1 MNLLSVNQLSKSFG
15 DKVLFQ
21 NINFGINYGD
31 KVALIA
37 KNGSGKSTLFKILQ
51 GIEIADSGDIA
62 FRKELRI
69 SFLSQEPNLNENH
82 SIEEAIYSGDSEVV
96 KTAIDYAKL
105 VESHYANPTEKT
117 ENQLDVLTNKMNDL
131 EAWNVETE
139 IMLVCSNLGLHDL
152 KQKVNTLSG
161 GQKKRLALAQVI
173 LNQPDLLIMD
183 EPTNH
188 LDVTVIEW
196 LENYLQSYK
205 KSILLVTH
213 DRYFLDE
220 VCDRIIEIDDHKLY
234 EYKGDFAYYMEKKAE
249 RLVMEA
255 SELDKAKNLYRRE
268 LEWVRKQPRARTV
281 KSKSRV
287 DAFVDVEK
295 NARKKS
301 MDKKIE
307 LSVKVER
314 IGSKI
319 IEVHKLQKAYG
330 DKKILNPFSYT
341 FIKGEKIGIV
351 GPNGIG
357 KSTFINMLQGIEPP
371 DAGKVSVGDTIVFG
385 YYSQKGIQVA
395 SDKRVIEVVKDI
407 AEFIPLAN
415 GTTLSASALLTR
427 FNFAPEVQYGHV
439 GKLSGGERRR
449 LYLLTVLVKNP
460 NFLIL
465 DEPTNDL
472 DIITLQTLEQ
482 FLLDF
487 QGCVLIVSHDRY
499 FLDRLVDHVF
509 AFEGN
514 GVVKDFPGNY
524 SEYRQWVYD
533 REDDDDLS
541 APQIGGTTEITSK
554 STNTAEVK
562 EETTS
567 QKVVSADV
575 PVANSKKLSYKEQKE
590 LEELD
595 IELPLLEKQKT
606 DIETKLSSGITDV
619 SEIEKLS
626 AKFSFINKSIDEK
639 TMRWLELQE

>member
-1 MNLLSVNQLSKSFG
+1 
-15 DKVLFQ
+15 
-21 NINFGINYGD
+21 
-31 KVALIA
+31 
-37 KNGSGKSTLFKILQ
+37 
-51 GIEIADSGDIA
+51 
-62 FRKELRI
+62 
-69 SFLSQEPNLNENH
+69 
-82 SIEEAIYSGDSEVV
+82 
-96 KTAIDYAKL
+96 
-105 VESHYANPTEKT
+105 VETHYANPTEKT

-131 EAWNVETE
+131 EAWNVETQ
-139 IMLVCSNLGLHDL
+139 IMLVCSNLALTDL
-152 KQKVNTLSG
+152 TQKVSTLSG

-173 LNQPDLLIMD
+173 LNEPDLLIMD

-188 LDVTVIEW
+188 LDVIVIEW
-196 LENYLQSYK
+196 LEDYLRSYK

-220 VCDRIIEIDDHKLY
+220 VCDKIIEIDNYSMH
-234 EYKGDFAYYMEKKAE
+234 EYKGNFQYYMEKKAE
-249 RLVMEA
+249 RMMIEA
-255 SELDKAKNLYRRE
+255 SELDKAKNLYKRE
-268 LEWVRKQPRARTV
+268 LEWVRKQPRARTT

-287 DAFVDVEK
+287 DAFVDVEAK
-295 NARKKS
+295 ARKKS
-301 MDKKIE
+301 VDKKIE

-319 IEVHKLQKAYG
+319 IEVTKLQKAFG

-371 DAGKVSVGDTIVFG
+371 DSGKVSVGDTIVFG

-395 SDKRVIEVVKDI
+395 DDKRVIEVVKDI

-415 GTTLSASALLTR
+415 GTSLSASGLLTR
-427 FNFAPEVQYGHV
+427 FNFPPEVQYGHV
-439 GKLSGGERRR
+439 SKLSGGERRR
-449 LYLLTVLVKNP
+449 LYLLTVLVRNP

-472 DIITLQTLEQ
+472 DIVTLQTLEE

-524 SEYRQWVYD
+524 SEYRQWKFD
-533 REDDDDLS
+533 SED
-541 APQIGGTTEITSK
+541 
-554 STNTAEVK
+554 
-562 EETTS
+562 
-567 QKVVSADV
+567 
-575 PVANSKKLSYKEQKE
+575 E
-590 LEELD
+590 LEELEREAKKQKALETKVEEVAKPVLETPVFTEKKKRSYKEEKELEGLES
-595 IELPLLEKQKT
+595 ELPELEKKKT
-606 DIETKLSSGITDV
+606 DIENKLASGLTDAN
-619 SEIEKLS
+619 EIEKLS
-626 AKFSFINKSIDEK
+626 SQFSFILKSIDEK
-639 TMRWLELQE
+639 TMRWLELQD

>member
-15 DKVLFQ
+15 DKVLFK

-51 GIEIADSGDIA
+51 GIEIPDSGEVV

-69 SFLSQEPNLNENH
+69 SFLSQEPELNNNH
-82 SIEEAIYSGDSEVV
+82 TIEEAIYAGDSEVV
-96 KTAIDYAKL
+96 KTAIDYNRL
-105 VESHYANPTEKT
+105 VETHYANPTEKT

-131 EAWNVETE
+131 EAWNVETQ
-139 IMLVCSNLGLHDL
+139 INVVCSNLGLNDL
-152 KQKVNTLSG
+152 KQKVSTLSG

-173 LNQPDLLIMD
+173 LNEPDLLIMD

-188 LDVTVIEW
+188 LDVSVIEW
-196 LENYLQSYK
+196 LEDYLHSYK

-213 DRYFLDE
+213 DRYFLDA
-220 VCDRIIEIDDHKLY
+220 VCDRIIEIDNHEIY
-234 EYKGDFAYYMEKKAE
+234 EYKGNFEYYMEKKAE
-249 RLVMEA
+249 RQQMEA
-255 SELDKAKNLYRRE
+255 SELEKAKNLYRRE
-268 LEWVRKQPRARTV
+268 LEWVRKQPKARTT

-287 DAFVDVEK
+287 DAFAEVEAK
-295 NARKKS
+295 ARAKKVE
-301 MDKKIE
+301 KKIE

-319 IEVHKLQKAYG
+319 IEVKNLQKAFG
-330 DKKILNPFSYT
+330 DKKILEPFSYT

-371 DAGKVSVGDTIVFG
+371 DAGSVSVGDTIVFG
-385 YYSQKGIQVA
+385 YYSQKGIQVPD
-395 SDKRVIEVVKDI
+395 DKRVIEVVKDI

-415 GTTLSASALLTR
+415 GTSLSASALLTR
-427 FNFAPEVQYGHV
+427 FNFPPAVQFGHV

-472 DIITLQTLEQ
+472 DIITLQTLEE

-524 SEYRQWVYD
+524 TEYREWK
-533 REDDDDLS
+533 DDMEIIEAANKKEQGNAILKPAEPENETPS
-541 APQIGGTTEITSK
+541 AFVQPTVV
-554 STNTAEVK
+554 AEK
-562 EETTS
+562 R
-567 QKVVSADV
+567 
-575 PVANSKKLSYKEQKE
+575 KLSYKEQKE
-590 LEELD
+590 LETLESD
-595 IELPLLEKQKT
+595 LEKLEKR
-606 DIETKLSSGITDV
+606 KK
-619 SEIEKLS
+619 EIEALLASGTTDANEIQKLS
-626 AKFSFINKSIDEK
+626 AEFNEVNTSVDEK

>member
-15 DKVLFQ
+15 DKVLFK

-51 GIEIADSGDIA
+51 GIEIPDSGDVA

-69 SFLSQEPNLNENH
+69 SFLSQEPTLNETH
-82 SIEEAIYSGDSEVV
+82 TIEQAIYAGDSEMV
-96 KTAIDYAKL
+96 KTAIDYAHL

-131 EAWNVETE
+131 EAWNVETQ
-139 IMLVCSNLGLHDL
+139 IKLVCVNLGLNDL
-152 KQKVNTLSG
+152 TQKVSTLSG

-173 LNQPDLLIMD
+173 LNEPDLLIMD

-196 LENYLQSYK
+196 LEEYLRSYK

-220 VCDRIIEIDDHKLY
+220 VCSKIIEIDDHQLY

-249 RLVMEA
+249 RIMMEA
-255 SELDKAKNLYRRE
+255 SELEKAKNLYRRE

-295 NARKKS
+295 SARKKS
-301 MDKKIE
+301 IDKKIE

-319 IEVHKLQKAYG
+319 IEVHKLQKAFG

-395 SDKRVIEVVKDI
+395 DDKRVIEVVKDI

-524 SEYRQWVYD
+524 TDYRQWVYD
-533 REDDDDLS
+533 REDDDDIS
-541 APQIGGTTEITSK
+541 APQIGGSEEEPVKTIVTKPAFIPTEESQATQ
-554 STNTAEVK
+554 VK
-562 EETTS
+562 
-567 QKVVSADV
+567 
-575 PVANSKKLSYKEQKE
+575 KKLSFKEQKE

-595 IELPLLEKQKT
+595 IELPQLEKQKT
-606 DIETKLSSGITDV
+606 EIETQLSSGITDV
-619 SEIEKLS
+619 NEIEKLS

>member
-1 MNLLSVNQLSKSFG
+1 MNLLSVNQLSKSYG
-15 DKVLFQ
+15 DKVLFK

-51 GIEIADSGDIA
+51 GQEIADSGDVV

-69 SFLSQEPNLNENH
+69 SFLSQEPELNETH
-82 SIEEAIYSGDSEVV
+82 TILEAIYAGDSEMV
-96 KTAIDYAKL
+96 KTAIDYTRL
-105 VESHYANPTEKT
+105 VETHYANPTEKT
-117 ENQLDVLTNKMNDL
+117 ENQLDILTNKMNDL
-131 EAWNVETE
+131 EAWNVETQ
-139 IMLVCSNLGLHDL
+139 IMLVCSNLGLDDTT
-152 KQKVNTLSG
+152 QIVSTLSG

-173 LNQPDLLIMD
+173 LNEPDLLIMD

-196 LENYLQSYK
+196 LEDYLRSYK

-220 VCDRIIEIDDHKLY
+220 VCDKIIEIDNYSMH
-234 EYKGDFAYYMEKKAE
+234 EYKGNFQYYMEKKAE
-249 RLVMEA
+249 RMMIEA
-255 SELDKAKNLYRRE
+255 SELDKAKNLYKRE
-268 LEWVRKQPRARTV
+268 LEWVRKQPRARTT

-287 DAFVDVEK
+287 DAFVDVEAK
-295 NARKKS
+295 ARKKS
-301 MDKKIE
+301 VDKKIE

-319 IEVHKLQKAYG
+319 IEVTKLQKAFG
-330 DKKILNPFSYT
+330 DKKILDPFSYT

-357 KSTFINMLQGIEPP
+357 KSTFINMLQGIERP
-371 DAGKVSVGDTIVFG
+371 DSGKVSVGDTIVFG

-395 SDKRVIEVVKDI
+395 DDKRVIEVVKDI

-415 GTTLSASALLTR
+415 GTSLSASALLTR

-439 GKLSGGERRR
+439 SKLSGGERRR
-449 LYLLTVLVKNP
+449 LYLLTVLVRNP

-472 DIITLQTLEQ
+472 DIVTLQTLEE

-514 GVVKDFPGNY
+514 GIVKDFPGNY
-524 SEYRQWVYD
+524 SEYRQWKFD
-533 REDDDDLS
+533 SED
-541 APQIGGTTEITSK
+541 
-554 STNTAEVK
+554 
-562 EETTS
+562 
-567 QKVVSADV
+567 
-575 PVANSKKLSYKEQKE
+575 E
-590 LEELD
+590 LEELEREAKKQKAVEIKLEEVTKPVLETPVFAEKKKRSYKEEKELEGLESELPELEKKKID
-595 IELPLLEKQKT
+595 IENKLASGLT
-606 DIETKLSSGITDV
+606 DAN
-619 SEIEKLS
+619 EIEKLS
-626 AKFSFINKSIDEK
+626 SQFSFILKSIDEK
-639 TMRWLELQE
+639 TMRWLELQD

>member
-15 DKVLFQ
+15 DKVLFR

-51 GIEIADSGDIA
+51 GIEIPDSGEVT
-62 FRKELRI
+62 FRKDVRVA
-69 SFLSQEPNLNENH
+69 FLSQEPVMKDEH
-82 SIEEAIYSGDSEVV
+82 TIEQTIYAGDSEKV
-96 KTAIDYAKL
+96 KTAIDYVHL
-105 VESHYANPTEKT
+105 VETHYANPTQKT
-117 ENQLDVLTNKMNDL
+117 EDQLDVLTNRMNDL
-131 EAWNVETE
+131 EAWDVETQ
-139 IMLVCSNLGLHDL
+139 INLVCSSLGLNDL
-152 KQKVNTLSG
+152 QQKVGTMSG

-173 LNQPDLLIMD
+173 LNEPDLLIMD

-188 LDVTVIEW
+188 LDVSVIEW
-196 LENYLQSYK
+196 LEDYLRSYK

-220 VCDRIIEIDDHKLY
+220 VCDKIIEIDDYTIH
-234 EYKGDFAYYMEKKAE
+234 EYKGDFQYYMEKKAE
-249 RLVMEA
+249 RVAMAA
-255 SELDKAKNLYRRE
+255 SELEKARNLYKRE
-268 LEWVRKQPRARTV
+268 LEWVRKQPRARTT

-287 DAFVDVEK
+287 DAFYEVEAK
-295 NARKKS
+295 ARAKKIE
-301 MDKKIE
+301 KKIE

-319 IEVHKLQKAYG
+319 IEVNKLQKAFG
-330 DKKILNPFSYT
+330 PKKILDPFSYT

-357 KSTFINMLQGIEPP
+357 KSTFINMLQGIEKP
-371 DAGKVSVGDTIVFG
+371 DGGTVSVGDTIVFG

-395 SDKRVIEVVKDI
+395 DDKRVIEVVKDI

-427 FNFAPEVQYGHV
+427 FNFAPDVQYGHV

-449 LYLLTVLVKNP
+449 LYLLTVLVRNP

-472 DIITLQTLEQ
+472 DIITLQTLEE
-482 FLLDF
+482 FLLEF

-524 SEYRQWVYD
+524 SEYRQWKYD
-533 REDDDDLS
+533 QEYEIEQEEKQGKLKAAEDKGI
-541 APQIGGTTEITSK
+541 A
-554 STNTAEVK
+554 
-562 EETTS
+562 
-567 QKVVSADV
+567 VSAEPV
-575 PVANSKKLSYKEQKE
+575 QQAASPVAAIPVETKKLSFKEQKE
-590 LEELD
+590 LETLEKELAQ
-595 IELPLLEKQKT
+595 LEKQKA
-606 DIETKLSSGITDV
+606 ELENSLEGGLSDADEIRKISMEFNKV
-619 SEIEKLS
+619 SE
-626 AKFSFINKSIDEK
+626 SIDEK

>member
-1 MNLLSVNQLSKSFG
+1 MNLLSVNQLSKSYG

-51 GIEIADSGDIA
+51 GIEIPDSGDVA

-69 SFLSQEPNLNENH
+69 SFLSQEPNLNEIH
-82 SIEEAIYSGDSEVV
+82 TIEQAIYAGDSEMV
-96 KTAIDYAKL
+96 KTAIDYTKL

-131 EAWNVETE
+131 EAWNVETQ
-139 IMLVCSNLGLHDL
+139 IMLVCANLGLNDL
-152 KQKVNTLSG
+152 QQKVSTLSG

-173 LNQPDLLIMD
+173 LNEPDLLIMD

-196 LENYLQSYK
+196 LEEYLRSYK

-220 VCDRIIEIDDHKLY
+220 VCDRIIEIDNHELY

-268 LEWVRKQPRARTV
+268 LEWVRKQPRARTT

-301 MDKKIE
+301 IDKKIE

-319 IEVHKLQKAYG
+319 IELHKLQKAFG

-395 SDKRVIEVVKDI
+395 DDKRVIEVVKDI

-482 FLLDF
+482 FLIDF

-533 REDDDDLS
+533 REDDDDVS
-541 APQIGGTTEITSK
+541 APQIGGTEEVGSSSSVSSDASTDVSSSVVESK
-554 STNTAEVK
+554 AQPST
-562 EETTS
+562 
-567 QKVVSADV
+567 
-575 PVANSKKLSYKEQKE
+575 KKLSYKEQKE
-590 LEELD
+590 LETID
-595 IELPLLEKQKT
+595 AELPKLENRKT
-606 DIETKLSSGITDV
+606 EIETLLASGITDV
-619 SEIEKLS
+619 KEIEKLS
-626 AKFSFINKSIDEK
+626 AEFNTVSSAIEEK
-639 TMRWLELQE
+639 TMRWLELQD

>member
-1 MNLLSVNQLSKSFG
+1 
-15 DKVLFQ
+15 
-21 NINFGINYGD
+21 
-31 KVALIA
+31 
-37 KNGSGKSTLFKILQ
+37 
-51 GIEIADSGDIA
+51 
-62 FRKELRI
+62 
-69 SFLSQEPNLNENH
+69 
-82 SIEEAIYSGDSEVV
+82 
-96 KTAIDYAKL
+96 
-105 VESHYANPTEKT
+105 
-117 ENQLDVLTNKMNDL
+117 MNDL
-131 EAWNVETE
+131 EAWNVETQ
-139 IMLVCSNLGLHDL
+139 IMLVCANLGLNDL
-152 KQKVNTLSG
+152 QQKVSTLSG

-173 LNQPDLLIMD
+173 LNEPDLLIMD

-196 LENYLQSYK
+196 LEEYLRSYK

-220 VCDRIIEIDDHKLY
+220 VCDRIIEIDNHELY

-249 RLVMEA
+249 RLMMEA
-255 SELDKAKNLYRRE
+255 SELEKAKNLYRRE
-268 LEWVRKQPRARTV
+268 LDWVRKQPRARTT

-287 DAFVDVEK
+287 DAFYDVEK
-295 NARKKS
+295 KARAKKIE
-301 MDKKIE
+301 KKIE

-319 IEVHKLQKAYG
+319 IELHKLQKAFG

-395 SDKRVIEVVKDI
+395 DDKRVIEVVKDI

-482 FLLDF
+482 FLIDF

-514 GVVKDFPGNY
+514 GIVKDFPGNY

-533 REDDDDLS
+533 REDDEDLS
-541 APQIGGTTEITSK
+541 APQIGGTE
-554 STNTAEVK
+554 EVGSVSSV
-562 EETTS
+562 TTS
-567 QKVVSADV
+567 AVSSSEV
-575 PVANSKKLSYKEQKE
+575 ENNTNEIKQQTSNKKLSYKEQKE
-590 LEELD
+590 LETID
-595 IELPLLEKQKT
+595 AELPKLESRKTEIESLLA
-606 DIETKLSSGITDV
+606 SGITDV
-619 SEIEKLS
+619 KEIEKLS
-626 AKFSFINKSIDEK
+626 TEFNQVSSAIDEK
-639 TMRWLELQE
+639 TMRWLELQD

>member
-15 DKVLFQ
+15 DKKLFQ

-51 GIEIADSGDIA
+51 GIEIPDSGDIA

-69 SFLSQEPNLNENH
+69 SFLSQEPNLDDNH
-82 SIEEAIYSGDSEVV
+82 TIEQAIYAGDSEMV
-96 KTAIDYAKL
+96 KTAIDYTHL
-105 VESHYANPTEKT
+105 VETHYANPTEKT
-117 ENQLDVLTNKMNDL
+117 ENQLDILTNKMNDL
-131 EAWNVETE
+131 EAWNVETQ
-139 IMLVCSNLGLHDL
+139 IMLVCANLGLNNL
-152 KQKVNTLSG
+152 TQKVSTLSG

-173 LNQPDLLIMD
+173 LNEPDLLIMD

-188 LDVTVIEW
+188 LHVTVIEW
-196 LENYLQSYK
+196 LEEYLRSYK

-220 VCDRIIEIDDHKLY
+220 VCDRIIEIDDHQLF
-234 EYKGDFAYYMEKKAE
+234 EYKGKFDYYMEKKAE
-249 RLVMEA
+249 RMMMQA
-255 SELDKAKNLYRRE
+255 SELEKAKNLYRRE

-287 DAFVDVEK
+287 DAFADVEAK
-295 NARKKS
+295 ARKKS
-301 MDKKIE
+301 VDKKIE

-319 IEVHKLQKAYG
+319 IEVRNLKKAFG
-330 DKKILNPFSYT
+330 EKKILEPFTYT

-371 DAGKVSVGDTIVFG
+371 DAGTVTVGDTIVFG

-395 SDKRVIEVVKDI
+395 DDKRVIEVVKDI

-415 GTTLSASALLTR
+415 GTSLSASGLLTR

-439 GKLSGGERRR
+439 SKLSGGEKRR
-449 LYLLTVLVKNP
+449 LYLLTVLVRNP

-524 SEYRQWVYD
+524 SEYRQWKYD
-533 REDDDDLS
+533 SEDEAEELAKEQKLKEVIS
-541 APQIGGTTEITSK
+541 ANNSVVEQP
-554 STNTAEVK
+554 VK
-562 EETTS
+562 QVVETVDS
-567 QKVVSADV
+567 DK
-575 PVANSKKLSYKEQKE
+575 KKLSYKEQKE
-590 LEELD
+590 LESLD
-595 IELPLLEKQKT
+595 IELPQLETKKLE
-606 DIETKLSSGITDV
+606 IETLLASGISDV
-619 SEIEKLS
+619 KEIEKLS
-626 AKFSFINKSIDEK
+626 KQFTFISSQIDEK
-639 TMRWLELQE
+639 TMRWLELQD

>member
-15 DKVLFQ
+15 DKVLFK

-51 GIEIADSGDIA
+51 GIEIPDSGEVV
-62 FRKELRI
+62 FRKDVRV
-69 SFLSQEPNLNENH
+69 SFLSQEPVMNDAH
-82 SIEEAIYSGDSEVV
+82 TIEQTIYAGDSEKV
-96 KTAIDYAKL
+96 KTAIDYGHL
-105 VESHYANPTEKT
+105 VETHYANPTQKT
-117 ENQLDVLTNKMNDL
+117 EDQLDVLTNRMNDL
-131 EAWNVETE
+131 EAWDVETQ
-139 IMLVCSNLGLHDL
+139 MKVVCSSLGLHDL
-152 KQKVNTLSG
+152 QQKVSTLSG

-173 LNQPDLLIMD
+173 LNEPDLLIMD

-188 LDVTVIEW
+188 LDVSVIEW
-196 LENYLQSYK
+196 LEDYLHSYK

-220 VCDRIIEIDDHKLY
+220 VCDKIIEIDDRTMY

-249 RLVMEA
+249 RVAMEA
-255 SELDKAKNLYRRE
+255 SELEKARNLYKRE
-268 LEWVRKQPRARTV
+268 LEWVRKQPRARTT

-287 DAFVDVEK
+287 DAFYEVEAK
-295 NARKKS
+295 ARAKKIE
-301 MDKKIE
+301 KKIE

-319 IEVHKLQKAYG
+319 IEVNKLQKSFG
-330 DKKILNPFSYT
+330 DKKILEPFSYT

-351 GPNGIG
+351 GPNGVG
-357 KSTFINMLQGIEPP
+357 KSTFINMLQGLEKP
-371 DAGKVSVGDTIVFG
+371 DGGAVSVGDTIVFG

-395 SDKRVIEVVKDI
+395 DDKRVIEVVKDI

-415 GTTLSASALLTR
+415 GTSLSASGLLTR
-427 FNFAPEVQYGHV
+427 FNFPPEAQYGHV

-449 LYLLTVLVKNP
+449 LYLLTVLVRNP

-472 DIITLQTLEQ
+472 DIITLQTLEE
-482 FLLDF
+482 FLLEF

-509 AFEGN
+509 AFEGQ
-514 GVVKDFPGNY
+514 GVIKDFPGNY
-524 SEYRQWVYD
+524 SEYRQWKYD
-533 REDDDDLS
+533 QEYEAEKKEKQLAAQDKA
-541 APQIGGTTEITSK
+541 AP
-554 STNTAEVK
+554 AK
-562 EETTS
+562 EETTVAS
-567 QKVVSADV
+567 PVTV
-575 PVANSKKLSYKEQKE
+575 PAASVEKKKLSFKEQKE
-590 LEELD
+590 LET
-595 IELPLLEKQKT
+595 LEKELEKLETRKKELEASLAGGMTDTEEIRKT
-606 DIETKLSSGITDV
+606 SQEFNAV
-619 SEIEKLS
+619 SE
-626 AKFSFINKSIDEK
+626 SIDEK

>member
-1 MNLLSVNQLSKSFG
+1 
-15 DKVLFQ
+15 
-21 NINFGINYGD
+21 
-31 KVALIA
+31 
-37 KNGSGKSTLFKILQ
+37 
-51 GIEIADSGDIA
+51 
-62 FRKELRI
+62 
-69 SFLSQEPNLNENH
+69 
-82 SIEEAIYSGDSEVV
+82 
-96 KTAIDYAKL
+96 
-105 VESHYANPTEKT
+105 
-117 ENQLDVLTNKMNDL
+117 
-131 EAWNVETE
+131 
-139 IMLVCSNLGLHDL
+139 
-152 KQKVNTLSG
+152 
-161 GQKKRLALAQVI
+161 
-173 LNQPDLLIMD
+173 
-183 EPTNH
+183 
-188 LDVTVIEW
+188 
-196 LENYLQSYK
+196 
-205 KSILLVTH
+205 
-213 DRYFLDE
+213 
-220 VCDRIIEIDDHKLY
+220 
-234 EYKGDFAYYMEKKAE
+234 MEKKAE
-249 RLVMEA
+249 RMLMEA
-255 SELDKAKNLYRRE
+255 SELEKAKNLYRRE

-319 IEVHKLQKAYG
+319 IEVHKLQKAFG

-385 YYSQKGIQVA
+385 YYSQQGIKVA
-395 SDKRVIEVVKDI
+395 DDKRVIEVVKDI

-415 GTTLSASALLTR
+415 GTSLSASALLTR

-439 GKLSGGERRR
+439 SKLSGGEKRR
-449 LYLLTVLVKNP
+449 LYLLTVLVRNP

-472 DIITLQTLEQ
+472 DIVTLQTLEQ

-524 SEYRQWVYD
+524 TDYRQWVYD
-533 REDDDDLS
+533 REDDDDVS
-541 APQIGGTTEITSK
+541 APQIGGSD
-554 STNTAEVK
+554 NEVK
-562 EETTS
+562 NKISENQVLVSSSEVENS
-567 QKVVSADV
+567 QTIQK
-575 PVANSKKLSYKEQKE
+575 KKLSFKEQKE
-590 LEELD
+590 LET
-595 IELPLLEKQKT
+595 IEADLAQLEKRKA
-606 DIETKLSSGITDV
+606 ELEALLAGGITDAAEIQKTSLEFNTV
-619 SEIEKLS
+619 S
-626 AKFSFINKSIDEK
+626 NSIDEK
-639 TMRWLELQE
+639 TMRWLELQD

>member
-15 DKVLFQ
+15 DKVLFK

-51 GIEIADSGDIA
+51 GIEIPDSGEVT

-69 SFLSQEPNLNENH
+69 SFLSQEPQLDETH
-82 SIEEAIYSGDSEVV
+82 TIEQAIYAGDSEMV
-96 KTAIDYAKL
+96 KTAIDYTRL
-105 VESHYANPTEKT
+105 VETHYANPTEKT

-131 EAWNVETE
+131 EAWNVETQ
-139 IMLVCSNLGLHDL
+139 ITLVCANLGLNDL
-152 KQKVNTLSG
+152 KQKVSTLSG

-173 LNQPDLLIMD
+173 LNEPDLLIMD

-188 LDVTVIEW
+188 LDVSVIEW
-196 LENYLQSYK
+196 LEDYLRSYK

-220 VCDRIIEIDDHKLY
+220 VCDRIIEIDNHSLY
-234 EYKGDFAYYMEKKAE
+234 EYKGKFAYYMEKKAE
-249 RLVMEA
+249 REFMEA
-255 SELDKAKNLYRRE
+255 SELEKAKNLYRRE
-268 LEWVRKQPRARTV
+268 LEWVRKQPRARTT

-287 DAFVDVEK
+287 DAFYDVEAK
-295 NARKKS
+295 ARKKKI
-301 MDKKIE
+301 DKKIE

-319 IEVHKLQKAYG
+319 IEVRNLKKAFG
-330 DKKILNPFSYT
+330 DKKILEPFTYT
-341 FIKGEKIGIV
+341 FVKGEKIGIV

-371 DAGKVSVGDTIVFG
+371 DSGTVTVGDTIVFG

-395 SDKRVIEVVKDI
+395 DDKRVIEVVKDI

-415 GTTLSASALLTR
+415 GTSLSASGLLTR

-439 GKLSGGERRR
+439 SKLSGGEKRR
-449 LYLLTVLVKNP
+449 LYLLTVLVRNP

-514 GVVKDFPGNY
+514 GIVKDFPGNY
-524 SEYRQWVYD
+524 TEYRQWKYD
-533 REDDDDLS
+533 SEAEEEELAKEQKAS
-541 APQIGGTTEITSK
+541 IESMPAESIKTEPIATPQSK
-554 STNTAEVK
+554 TIEK
-562 EETTS
+562 
-567 QKVVSADV
+567 
-575 PVANSKKLSYKEQKE
+575 KKLSFKEQKE
-590 LEELD
+590 LENLD
-595 IELPLLEKQKT
+595 AELPKLELRK
-606 DIETKLSSGITDV
+606 
-619 SEIEKLS
+619 SEIEKLLAS
-626 AKFSFINKSIDEK
+626 GIADMQEIEKLSSEFTQLTAEIDEK

>member
-15 DKVLFQ
+15 DKVLFK

-51 GIEIADSGDIA
+51 GIEIPDSGEVV

-69 SFLSQEPNLNENH
+69 SFLNQEPELNNEH
-82 SIEEAIYSGDSEVV
+82 TIEDAIYAGDSEVV
-96 KTAIDYAKL
+96 KTAIDYTRL
-105 VESHYANPTEKT
+105 IETHYANPTEKT
-117 ENQLDVLTNKMNDL
+117 ENQLDVLTHRMNDL
-131 EAWNVETE
+131 EAWNVETQ
-139 IMLVCSNLGLHDL
+139 IKVVCSNLGLHDL
-152 KQKVNTLSG
+152 TQKVSTLSG

-173 LNQPDLLIMD
+173 LNEPDLLIMD

-188 LDVTVIEW
+188 LDVSVIEW
-196 LENYLQSYK
+196 LEEYLRSYK

-213 DRYFLDE
+213 DRYFLDA
-220 VCDRIIEIDDHKLY
+220 VCDRIIEIDNHEIY
-234 EYKGDFAYYMEKKAE
+234 EYKGNFEYYMEKKAE
-249 RLVMEA
+249 RTMMEA
-255 SELDKAKNLYRRE
+255 SELEKAKNLYRRE
-268 LEWVRKQPRARTV
+268 LEWVRKQPKARTT

-287 DAFVDVEK
+287 DAFYEVEAK
-295 NARKKS
+295 ARAKKVE
-301 MDKKIE
+301 KKIE
-307 LSVKVER
+307 LSVKVGR
-314 IGSKI
+314 IGSKVL
-319 IEVHKLQKAYG
+319 EVHKLQKAFG
-330 DKKILNPFSYT
+330 QKKILEPFTYT

-357 KSTFINMLQGIEPP
+357 KSTFINMLQGLEPP
-371 DAGKVSVGDTIVFG
+371 DGGKVSVGETIVFG
-385 YYSQKGIQVA
+385 YYSQKGIQVPD
-395 SDKRVIEVVKDI
+395 DKRVIEVVKDI

-427 FNFAPEVQYGHV
+427 FNFPPAVQFGHV

-449 LYLLTVLVKNP
+449 LYLLTVLVRNP

-472 DIITLQTLEQ
+472 DIVTLQTLEE
-482 FLLDF
+482 FLLEF

-524 SEYRQWVYD
+524 TEYRQWK
-533 REDDDDLS
+533 DDLEVLEEAKAKGHNLEADEEKES
-541 APQIGGTTEITSK
+541 SKEEPEAPKALTTEK
-554 STNTAEVK
+554 
-562 EETTS
+562 
-567 QKVVSADV
+567 
-575 PVANSKKLSYKEQKE
+575 KKLSFKEQKE
-590 LEELD
+590 LET
-595 IELPLLEKQKT
+595 LEKELEKLENRKME
-606 DIETKLSSGITDV
+606 IEALLAGGTSDVNEIQKLST
-619 SEIEKLS
+619 EFTTL
-626 AKFSFINKSIDEK
+626 NNSIDEK

>member
-15 DKVLFQ
+15 DKKLFQ

-51 GIEIADSGDIA
+51 GIEIPDSGDIA

-69 SFLSQEPNLNENH
+69 SFLSQEPNLDDNH
-82 SIEEAIYSGDSEVV
+82 TIEQAIYAGDSEMV
-96 KTAIDYAKL
+96 KTAIDYTHL
-105 VESHYANPTEKT
+105 VETHYANPTEKT

-131 EAWNVETE
+131 EAWNVETQ
-139 IMLVCSNLGLHDL
+139 IMLVCANLGLNDL

-173 LNQPDLLIMD
+173 LNEPDLLIMD

-196 LENYLQSYK
+196 LEEYLRSYK

-220 VCDRIIEIDDHKLY
+220 VCDRIIEIDDHQLF
-234 EYKGDFAYYMEKKAE
+234 EYKGKFDYYMEKKAE
-249 RLVMEA
+249 RMMMQA
-255 SELDKAKNLYRRE
+255 SELEKAKNLYRRE

-287 DAFVDVEK
+287 DAFVDVEAK
-295 NARKKS
+295 ARKKS
-301 MDKKIE
+301 VDKKIE

-319 IEVHKLQKAYG
+319 IEVHNLKKAFG
-330 DKKILNPFSYT
+330 DKKILDPFTYT

-371 DAGKVSVGDTIVFG
+371 DSGKVTVGDTIVFG

-395 SDKRVIEVVKDI
+395 DDKRVIEVVKDI

-415 GTTLSASALLTR
+415 GTSLSASGLLTR

-439 GKLSGGERRR
+439 SKLSGGEKRR
-449 LYLLTVLVKNP
+449 LYLLTVLVRNP

-524 SEYRQWVYD
+524 SEYRQWKYD
-533 REDDDDLS
+533 SEDEAEELAKEQKLKEIVS
-541 APQIGGTTEITSK
+541 ANDTVVEQP
-554 STNTAEVK
+554 VK
-562 EETTS
+562 QVVEA
-567 QKVVSADV
+567 VVSEK
-575 PVANSKKLSYKEQKE
+575 KKLSYKEQKE
-590 LEELD
+590 LESLD
-595 IELPLLEKQKT
+595 IELPQLEAKKLE
-606 DIETKLSSGITDV
+606 IETSLASGITDV
-619 SEIEKLS
+619 KEIEKLS
-626 AKFSFINKSIDEK
+626 KQFTFISSQIDEK
-639 TMRWLELQE
+639 TMRWLELQD

>member
-1 MNLLSVNQLSKSFG
+1 MNLLSVNQLSKSYG
-15 DKVLFQ
+15 DKVLFK

-51 GIEIADSGDIA
+51 GQEIADSGDVV

-69 SFLSQEPNLNENH
+69 SFLSQEPELNETH
-82 SIEEAIYSGDSEVV
+82 TLLEAIYAGDSEMV
-96 KTAIDYAKL
+96 KTAIDYTRL
-105 VESHYANPTEKT
+105 VETHYANPTEKT
-117 ENQLDVLTNKMNDL
+117 ENQLDILTNKMNDL
-131 EAWNVETE
+131 EAWNVETQ
-139 IMLVCSNLGLHDL
+139 IMLVCSNLGLDDTT
-152 KQKVNTLSG
+152 QIVSTLSG

-173 LNQPDLLIMD
+173 LNEPDLLIMD

-196 LENYLQSYK
+196 LEDYLRSYK

-220 VCDRIIEIDDHKLY
+220 VCDKIIEIDNYSMH
-234 EYKGDFAYYMEKKAE
+234 EYKGNFQYYMEKKAE
-249 RLVMEA
+249 RMMIEA
-255 SELDKAKNLYRRE
+255 SELDKAKNLYKRE
-268 LEWVRKQPRARTV
+268 LEWVRKQPRARTT

-287 DAFVDVEK
+287 DAFVDVEAK
-295 NARKKS
+295 ARKKS
-301 MDKKIE
+301 VDKKIE

-319 IEVHKLQKAYG
+319 IEVTKLQKAFG
-330 DKKILNPFSYT
+330 DKKILDPFSYT

-371 DAGKVSVGDTIVFG
+371 DSGKVSVGDTIVFG

-395 SDKRVIEVVKDI
+395 DDKRVIEVVKDI

-415 GTTLSASALLTR
+415 GTSLSASALLTR

-439 GKLSGGERRR
+439 SKLSGGERRR
-449 LYLLTVLVKNP
+449 LYLLTVLVRNP

-472 DIITLQTLEQ
+472 DIVTLQTLEE

-524 SEYRQWVYD
+524 SEYRQWKFD
-533 REDDDDLS
+533 SED
-541 APQIGGTTEITSK
+541 
-554 STNTAEVK
+554 
-562 EETTS
+562 
-567 QKVVSADV
+567 
-575 PVANSKKLSYKEQKE
+575 E
-590 LEELD
+590 LEELEREAKKQKAVETKLEEVTKPVLETPVFAEKKKRSYKEEKELEGLES
-595 IELPLLEKQKT
+595 ELPELEKQKK
-606 DIETKLSSGITDV
+606 DIETQLANGSVDASA
-619 SEIEKLS
+619 IEKLS
-626 AKFSFINKSIDEK
+626 SQFSFISKSIDEK
-639 TMRWLELQE
+639 TMRWLELQD

>member
-1 MNLLSVNQLSKSFG
+1 MNLLSVNQLSKSYG
-15 DKVLFQ
+15 DKVLFKS
-21 NINFGINYGD
+21 INFGINYGD

-51 GIEIADSGDIA
+51 GQEIADSGEVA
-62 FRKELRI
+62 FRKDIRI
-69 SFLSQEPNLNENH
+69 SFLSQEPELNETH
-82 SIEEAIYSGDSEVV
+82 TILEAIYAGDSETV
-96 KTAIDYAKL
+96 KAAIDYTRL
-105 VESHYANPTEKT
+105 VETHYANPTEKT
-117 ENQLDVLTNKMNDL
+117 ENQLDILTNKMNDL
-131 EAWNVETE
+131 EAWNVETQ
-139 IMLVCSNLGLHDL
+139 IMLVCSNLGLDDTT
-152 KQKVNTLSG
+152 QIVGTLSG

-173 LNQPDLLIMD
+173 LNEPDLLIMD

-196 LENYLQSYK
+196 LEDYLRSYK

-220 VCDRIIEIDDHKLY
+220 VCDKIIEIDNYSMH
-234 EYKGDFAYYMEKKAE
+234 EYKGNFQYYMEKKAE
-249 RLVMEA
+249 RMMIEA
-255 SELDKAKNLYRRE
+255 SELDKAKNLYKRE
-268 LEWVRKQPRARTV
+268 LEWVRKQPRARTT

-287 DAFVDVEK
+287 DAFVDVEAK
-295 NARKKS
+295 ARKKS
-301 MDKKIE
+301 VDKKIE

-319 IEVHKLQKAYG
+319 IEVTKLQKAYG
-330 DKKILNPFSYT
+330 DKKILDPFSYT

-395 SDKRVIEVVKDI
+395 DDKRVIEVVKDI

-415 GTTLSASALLTR
+415 GTSLSASALLTR

-439 GKLSGGERRR
+439 SKLSGGERRR
-449 LYLLTVLVKNP
+449 LYLLTVLVRNP

-472 DIITLQTLEQ
+472 DIVTLQTLEE

-524 SEYRQWVYD
+524 SEYRQWKFD
-533 REDDDDLS
+533 SED
-541 APQIGGTTEITSK
+541 
-554 STNTAEVK
+554 
-562 EETTS
+562 
-567 QKVVSADV
+567 
-575 PVANSKKLSYKEQKE
+575 E
-590 LEELD
+590 LEELEREAKKQKALETKLEEVAKP
-595 IELPLLEKQKT
+595 ITETPVFAEKKKRSYKEEKELEGLESELPELEKQKK
-606 DIETKLSSGITDV
+606 DIEAQLANGTVDA

-626 AKFSFINKSIDEK
+626 SKFSFISNSIDEK
-639 TMRWLELQE
+639 TMRWLELQD

>member
-15 DKVLFQ
+15 DKILFK

-51 GIEIADSGDIA
+51 GIEIPDSGDVV

-69 SFLSQEPNLNENH
+69 SFLSQDPSLNENQT
-82 SIEEAIYSGDSEVV
+82 IEEVIYSGDSEIV
-96 KTAIDYAKL
+96 KTAIDYKHL
-105 VESHYANPTEKT
+105 VDTHYANPTDKT
-117 ENQLDVLTNKMNDL
+117 EAQLDVLTNRMNDL
-131 EAWNVETE
+131 EAWNVETQ
-139 IMLVCSNLGLHDL
+139 IILVCSALGLNDL

-161 GQKKRLALAQVI
+161 GQKKRLALAQVV
-173 LNQPDLLIMD
+173 LNEPDLLIMD

-188 LDVTVIEW
+188 LDVSVIEW
-196 LENYLQSYK
+196 LEDYLRSYK

-213 DRYFLDE
+213 DRYFLDA
-220 VCDRIIEIDDHKLY
+220 VCDRIIEIDNHALF
-234 EYKGDFAYYMEKKAE
+234 EYKGNFEYYMEKKAE
-249 RLVMEA
+249 RMLMEA
-255 SELDKAKNLYRRE
+255 SELEKAKNLYRRE
-268 LEWVRKQPRARTV
+268 LEWVRKQPRARTT

-287 DAFVDVEK
+287 DAFYDIEAK
-295 NARKKS
+295 ARKKS
-301 MDKKIE
+301 IDKKIE

-314 IGSKI
+314 LGSKI
-319 IEVHKLQKAYG
+319 VEVHKLQKAFG
-330 DKKILNPFSYT
+330 DKKILDSFSYT

-395 SDKRVIEVVKDI
+395 DDKRVIEVVKDI

-415 GTTLSASALLTR
+415 GTSLSASGLLTR
-427 FNFAPEVQYGHV
+427 FNFPPEVQYGHV
-439 GKLSGGERRR
+439 SKLSGGEKRR

-472 DIITLQTLEQ
+472 DIVTLQTLEE

-514 GVVKDFPGNY
+514 GIVKDFPGNY
-524 SEYRQWVYD
+524 SEYRQWKID
-533 REDDDDLS
+533 SEAEAEELARE
-541 APQIGGTTEITSK
+541 QKESK
-554 STNTAEVK
+554 IK
-562 EETTS
+562 EPISEKQPINPFS
-567 QKVVSADV
+567 SEK
-575 PVANSKKLSYKEQKE
+575 KKLSFKEQKE
-590 LEELD
+590 LETLEQELSQ
-595 IELPLLEKQKT
+595 LEKRKA
-606 DIETKLSSGITDV
+606 
-619 SEIEKLS
+619 EIEITLS
-626 AKFSFINKSIDEK
+626 GGLMNNEEIKKISVEFDSISKIIDEK
-639 TMRWLELQE
+639 TLRWIELQD

>member
-15 DKVLFQ
+15 DKKLFQ

-51 GIEIADSGDIA
+51 GIEIPDSGDIA

-69 SFLSQEPNLNENH
+69 SFLSQEPNLDENH
-82 SIEEAIYSGDSEVV
+82 TIEQAIYAGDSEMV
-96 KTAIDYAKL
+96 KTAIDYTHL
-105 VESHYANPTEKT
+105 VETHYANPTEKT
-117 ENQLDVLTNKMNDL
+117 ENQLDILTNKMNDL
-131 EAWNVETE
+131 EAWNVETQ
-139 IMLVCSNLGLHDL
+139 IMLVCANLGLNDL
-152 KQKVNTLSG
+152 TQKVSTLSG

-173 LNQPDLLIMD
+173 LNEPDLLIMD

-196 LENYLQSYK
+196 LEEYLRSYK

-220 VCDRIIEIDDHKLY
+220 VCDRIIEIDDHQLF
-234 EYKGDFAYYMEKKAE
+234 EYKGKFDYYMEKKAE
-249 RLVMEA
+249 RMMMQA
-255 SELDKAKNLYRRE
+255 SELEKAKNLYRRE

-287 DAFVDVEK
+287 DAFADVEAK
-295 NARKKS
+295 ARKKS
-301 MDKKIE
+301 VDKKIE

-319 IEVHKLQKAYG
+319 IEVRNLKKAFG
-330 DKKILNPFSYT
+330 DKKILEPFTYT

-371 DAGKVSVGDTIVFG
+371 DGGNVTVGDTIVFG

-395 SDKRVIEVVKDI
+395 DDKRVIEVVKDI

-415 GTTLSASALLTR
+415 GTSLSASGLLTR

-439 GKLSGGERRR
+439 SKLSGGEKRR
-449 LYLLTVLVKNP
+449 LYLLTVLVRNP

-524 SEYRQWVYD
+524 SEYRQWKYD
-533 REDDDDLS
+533 SEDEAEELAKEQKLKEIIS
-541 APQIGGTTEITSK
+541 ANNSVVEQPIKQ
-554 STNTAEVK
+554 VV
-562 EETTS
+562 ET
-567 QKVVSADV
+567 VVSDK
-575 PVANSKKLSYKEQKE
+575 KKLSYKEQKE
-590 LEELD
+590 LESLD
-595 IELPLLEKQKT
+595 IELPQLEAKKLE
-606 DIETKLSSGITDV
+606 IETLLASGISDV
-619 SEIEKLS
+619 KEIEKLS
-626 AKFSFINKSIDEK
+626 KQFTFISTQIDEK
-639 TMRWLELQE
+639 TMRWLELQD

>member
-15 DKVLFQ
+15 DKKLFQ

-51 GIEIADSGDIA
+51 GIEIPDSGDIA

-69 SFLSQEPNLNENH
+69 SFLSQEPNLDDNH
-82 SIEEAIYSGDSEVV
+82 TIEQAIYAGDSEMV
-96 KTAIDYAKL
+96 KTAIDYNHL
-105 VESHYANPTEKT
+105 VDSHYANPTEKT
-117 ENQLDVLTNKMNDL
+117 EKQLDILTNKMNDL
-131 EAWNVETE
+131 EAWNVETQ
-139 IMLVCSNLGLHDL
+139 IMLVCANLGLNDL
-152 KQKVNTLSG
+152 TQKVSTLSG

-173 LNQPDLLIMD
+173 LNEPDLLIMD

-196 LENYLQSYK
+196 LEEYLRSYK

-220 VCDRIIEIDDHKLY
+220 VCDRIIEIDDHQLF
-234 EYKGDFAYYMEKKAE
+234 EYKGKFDYYMEKKAE
-249 RLVMEA
+249 RMMMQA
-255 SELDKAKNLYRRE
+255 SELEKAKNLYRRE

-287 DAFVDVEK
+287 DAFAGVEAK
-295 NARKKS
+295 ARKKS
-301 MDKKIE
+301 VDKKIE

-319 IEVHKLQKAYG
+319 IEVRNLKKAFG
-330 DKKILNPFSYT
+330 EKKILEPFTYT

-371 DAGKVSVGDTIVFG
+371 DSGNVTVGDTIVFG

-395 SDKRVIEVVKDI
+395 DDKRVIEVVKDI

-415 GTTLSASALLTR
+415 GTSLSASGLLTR

-439 GKLSGGERRR
+439 SKLSGGEKRR
-449 LYLLTVLVKNP
+449 LYLLTVLVRNP

-524 SEYRQWVYD
+524 SEYRQWKYD
-533 REDDDDLS
+533 SEDEAEELAKEQKLKEIIS
-541 APQIGGTTEITSK
+541 ANDSVVEQPVKQV
-554 STNTAEVK
+554 AE
-562 EETTS
+562 TI
-567 QKVVSADV
+567 V
-575 PVANSKKLSYKEQKE
+575 PEKKKLSYKEQKE
-590 LEELD
+590 LESLD
-595 IELPLLEKQKT
+595 VELPQLETKKLE
-606 DIETKLSSGITDV
+606 IETLLASGISDV
-619 SEIEKLS
+619 KEIEKLS
-626 AKFSFINKSIDEK
+626 KQFTFISSQIDEK
-639 TMRWLELQE
+639 TMRWLELQD

>member
-51 GIEIADSGDIA
+51 GIEIADSGNIA

-82 SIEEAIYSGDSEVV
+82 TIEEAIYAGDSEMV
-96 KTAIDYAKL
+96 KTAIDYMHL
-105 VESHYANPTEKT
+105 VESHYANPTEKS

-131 EAWNVETE
+131 EAWNVETQ
-139 IMLVCSNLGLHDL
+139 INIVCSNLALNDL
-152 KQKVNTLSG
+152 TQKVSTLSG

-173 LNQPDLLIMD
+173 LNEPDLLIMD

-188 LDVTVIEW
+188 LDVNVIEW
-196 LENYLQSYK
+196 LEEYLRSYK

-220 VCDRIIEIDDHKLY
+220 VCDRIIEIDNHELY
-234 EYKGDFAYYMEKKAE
+234 EYKGDFAYYMEKKAD
-249 RLVMEA
+249 RLMIEA
-255 SELDKAKNLYRRE
+255 SELDKAKNLYKRE
-268 LEWVRKQPRARTV
+268 LDWVRKQPRARGT

-287 DAFVDVEK
+287 DAFYDVEK
-295 NARKKS
+295 KARAKKIE
-301 MDKKIE
+301 KKIE

-319 IEVHKLQKAYG
+319 IEVHKLQKAFG

-385 YYSQKGIQVA
+385 YYSQQGIKVP
-395 SDKRVIEVVKDI
+395 DDTRVIEVVKDI

-472 DIITLQTLEQ
+472 DILTLQTLEQ

-514 GVVKDFPGNY
+514 GIVKDFPGNY

-533 REDDDDLS
+533 REDDDELS
-541 APQIGGTTEITSK
+541 APQIGGT
-554 STNTAEVK
+554 STIEDVK
-562 EETTS
+562 KETT
-567 QKVVSADV
+567 VSLSETENV
-575 PVANSKKLSYKEQKE
+575 KMTTEVLTKKKLSFKEQKE

-595 IELPLLEKQKT
+595 VELPKLETQKT
-606 DIETKLSSGITDV
+606 EIETQLASGISDAK
-619 SEIEKLS
+619 EIEKLS
-626 AKFSFINKSIDEK
+626 KNFTYITNQIDEK
-639 TMRWLELQE
+639 TMRWLELQD

>member
-1 MNLLSVNQLSKSFG
+1 MNLLSVNQLSKSYG
-15 DKVLFQ
+15 DKVLFK

-51 GIEIADSGDIA
+51 GQESADSG
-62 FRKELRI
+62 EM
-69 SFLSQEPNLNENH
+69 
-82 SIEEAIYSGDSEVV
+82 V
-96 KTAIDYAKL
+96 KTAIDYTRL
-105 VESHYANPTEKT
+105 VETHYANPTEKT
-117 ENQLDVLTNKMNDL
+117 ENQLDILTNKMNDL
-131 EAWNVETE
+131 EAWNVETQ
-139 IMLVCSNLGLHDL
+139 IMLVCSNLGLDDTT
-152 KQKVNTLSG
+152 QIVSTLSG

-173 LNQPDLLIMD
+173 LNEPDLLIMD

-196 LENYLQSYK
+196 LEDYLRSYK

-220 VCDRIIEIDDHKLY
+220 VCDKIIEIDNYSMH
-234 EYKGDFAYYMEKKAE
+234 EYKGNFQYYMEKKAE
-249 RLVMEA
+249 RMMIEA
-255 SELDKAKNLYRRE
+255 SELDKAKNLYKRE
-268 LEWVRKQPRARTV
+268 LEWVRKQPRARTT

-287 DAFVDVEK
+287 DAFVDVEAK
-295 NARKKS
+295 ARKKS
-301 MDKKIE
+301 VDKKIE

-319 IEVHKLQKAYG
+319 IEVTKLQKAFG
-330 DKKILNPFSYT
+330 DKKILDPFSYT

-371 DAGKVSVGDTIVFG
+371 DSGKVSVGDTIVFG

-395 SDKRVIEVVKDI
+395 DDKRVIEVVKDI

-415 GTTLSASALLTR
+415 GTSLSASALLTR

-439 GKLSGGERRR
+439 SKLSGGERRR
-449 LYLLTVLVKNP
+449 LYLLTVLVRNP

-472 DIITLQTLEQ
+472 DIVTLQTLEE

-524 SEYRQWVYD
+524 SEYRQWKFD
-533 REDDDDLS
+533 SED
-541 APQIGGTTEITSK
+541 
-554 STNTAEVK
+554 
-562 EETTS
+562 
-567 QKVVSADV
+567 
-575 PVANSKKLSYKEQKE
+575 E
-590 LEELD
+590 LEELEREAKKQKAVETKLEEVTKPVLETPVFAEKKKRSYKEEKELEGLES
-595 IELPLLEKQKT
+595 ELPELEKQKK
-606 DIETKLSSGITDV
+606 DIETQLANGSVDASA
-619 SEIEKLS
+619 IEKLS
-626 AKFSFINKSIDEK
+626 SQFSFISKSIDEK
-639 TMRWLELQE
+639 TMRWLELQD